1 MTKIKRDKNER
12 QSSNGKKDQK
22 VVTNII
28 TNNNINNFIINNPKI
43 EVGAGANP
51 AAIHGIAQ
59 AAMSGNG
66 QPVVN
71 PGMPASSIHPSQI

>member
-43 EVGAGANP
+43 EVNAGANP
-51 AAIHGIAQ
+51 AQLQIAQ
-59 AAMSGNG
+59 VVSG
-66 QPVVN
+66 
-71 PGMPASSIHPSQI
+71 S

>member
-1 MTKIKRDKNER
+1 MTKMKRDKNER

-43 EVGAGANP
+43 EVNASGNP
-51 AAIHGIAQ
+51 GQVQIAQ
-59 AAMSGNG
+59 MVTGS
-66 QPVVN
+66 QP
-71 PGMPASSIHPSQI
+71 

>member
-43 EVGAGANP
+43 EVNAAANP
-51 AAIHGIAQ
+51 AQLQIA
-59 AAMSGNG
+59 
-66 QPVVN
+66 
-71 PGMPASSIHPSQI
+71 

>member
-1 MTKIKRDKNER
+1 MTKMKRDKNER

-43 EVGAGANP
+43 EVNASGNP
-51 AAIHGIAQ
+51 GQLHIAQ
-59 AAMSGNG
+59 VVTGS
-66 QPVVN
+66 QP
-71 PGMPASSIHPSQI
+71 